1 MTNAREEF
9 EEHVLGRVVKCAVV
23 KYYSVEPELRLHVSY
38 TEKQYEE
45 FLSKLNFKYDDG
57 YGSQELDGVIWYT
70 DGSWS
75 TRGEYDGSE
84 WWELNI
90 LPEVPEK
97 LKGETKWASSQVPVL
112 LYIA

>member
-1 MTNAREEF
+1 MTNAREEL
-9 EEHVLGRVVKCAVV
+9 EEHVMGRLVKCALVRQDG
-23 KYYSVEPELRLHVSY
+23 YYSEMPEIILQVNY

-45 FLSKLNFKYDDG
+45 FLSKLNFEYDDG

-84 WWELNI
+84 WWEINI

-97 LKGETKWASSQVPVL
+97 LKGEIQ
-112 LYIA
+112 